1 MTWKNF
7 PEITDAFL
15 VFAEGPDD
23 VFGRFIVLLYDRT
36 SSFEKV
42 SISNMITY
50 VLNHVFDMFNTPTH
64 VILLLLV
71 FIITYGLFSLRKPS
85 GFPPGP
91 IGYPF
96 IGNMIEVDNE
106 PLVTL
111 AKYGKKYGDIFTIKI
126 GGQPVIVLNT
136 IDVIKEALV
145 KKQNDFA
152 GRPYYYSLSGLMAE
166 ECEDIT
172 FGNFTAKWKLQRK
185 IGHQAIRNY
194 ASGDKLE
201 SLIRYNAFPSFQRAV
216 ARENGK
222 PFRPHSLIYL
232 LVGNIILSMCLGKK
246 FENDDPEFLKI
257 LEVLNNLDQAIGNGL
272 VADFVPI
279 FRYIPTPGVNRL
291 KKVLKEWFNIIQHQ
305 VNESKGKLES
315 GNNDVKSLI
324 DDLVSIQRKA
334 ELAGENIAKQLTD
347 VNLRQTLA
355 DLVGAGLDT
364 TISSLDWAVAF
375 LTYYPDVQFKVQSE
389 IDDVIGDGRSPKN
402 IRRFVQ
408 FNTGGYAIPKDTW
421 IWCNLWNVHMDE
433 KHWDK
438 PEQFR
443 PERFLDAD
451 GALLPHPDSFIPFSA
466 GRRVCMGEAL
476 AKNELFLIFTSL
488 FQNYTFKV
496 PPGSKKPCLKGHCAG
511 LVLRCGSYEVI
522 AVERS
527 K

>member
-355 DLVGAGLDT
+355 DLVG
-364 TISSLDWAVAF
+364 
-375 LTYYPDVQFKVQSE
+375 
-389 IDDVIGDGRSPKN
+389 
-402 IRRFVQ
+402 
-408 FNTGGYAIPKDTW
+408 GGYAIPKDTW

>member
-1 MTWKNF
+1 
-7 PEITDAFL
+7 
-15 VFAEGPDD
+15 
-23 VFGRFIVLLYDRT
+23 
-36 SSFEKV
+36 
-42 SISNMITY
+42 MITY
-50 VLNHVFDMFNTPTH
+50 ILHNIFDILNTPTN

-91 IGYPF
+91 MGYPF

-111 AKYGKKYGDIFTIKI
+111 AKYGKKYGDVFTIKI
-126 GGQPVIVLNT
+126 GSQPVIVLNT
-136 IDVIKEALV
+136 VDVIKEALV

-172 FGNFTAKWKLQRK
+172 FGNYSAKWKLQRK

-201 SLIRYNAFPSFQRAV
+201 SLIRYDAFPSFQRAV

-291 KKVLKEWFNIIQHQ
+291 KKVLKEWFNLIQNQ
-305 VNESKGKLES
+305 VNESKGKFDS

-324 DDLVSIQRKA
+324 DDLLSIQRKA
-334 ELAGENIAKQLTD
+334 ELAGEDLAKQLTD

-355 DLVGAGLDT
+355 DLVGGGLDI
-364 TISSLDWAVAF
+364 TISLLDWAVAF

-389 IDDVIGDGRSPKN
+389 IDDVIGDGRLPLLSDKGKLPYCEAV
-402 IRRFVQ
+402 IRELLRIRPVVPLSVPHA
-408 FNTGGYAIPKDTW
+408 TTVDTSVGGYVVPKDTW
-421 IWCNLWNVHMDE
+421 IWCNLWNVHMNE

-438 PEQFR
+438 PEEFR

-451 GALLPHPDSFIPFSA
+451 GALLPHPDSFMPFSA

-511 LVLRCGSYEVI
+511 LVMRCVSYEVI
-522 AVERS
+522 AIERR